1 MQVKRQLDGHLSV
14 RIKYEKIDGLNIY
27 RNANGRIIFELIGN
41 KKYYMSSCE
50 KLFIIIEAT
59 YFDRQWKKT
68 NFKIQK
74 IIANIKDKKDDCKYQ
89 DAKEGFAHGENN
101 PVPVVNIDIKI
112 ENNNDI
118 IPTLCNGLTRTNFLL
133 ANNVKY
139 LVFSI
144 SKKLLLDDADSY
156 FFIKNDEI

>member
-1 MQVKRQLDGHLSV
+1 MKL
-14 RIKYEKIDGLNIY
+14 
-27 RNANGRIIFELIGN
+27 LISTDSG
-41 KKYYMSSCE
+41 
-50 KLFIIIEAT
+50 
-59 YFDRQWKKT
+59 KKT

>member
-1 MQVKRQLDGHLSV
+1 M

-74 IIANIKDKKDDCKYQ
+74 IVVNIKDKKDDCKYQ

>member
-74 IIANIKDKKDDCKYQ
+74 IVANIKDKKDDCKYQ

>member
-1 MQVKRQLDGHLSV
+1 MK
-14 RIKYEKIDGLNIY
+14 KIDGLNIY

-74 IIANIKDKKDDCKYQ
+74 IVANIKDKKDDCKYQ
-89 DAKEGFAHGENN
+89 DAKEGFAQGENN
-101 PVPVVNIDIKI
+101 PVPVVNIDIQI

>member
-1 MQVKRQLDGHLSV
+1 MK
-14 RIKYEKIDGLNIY
+14 KIDGLNIY

-59 YFDRQWKKT
+59 YFDRQWKKN

-74 IIANIKDKKDDCKYQ
+74 IVANIKDKKDDCKYQ
-89 DAKEGFAHGENN
+89 DAKEGFAHGENT

>member
-1 MQVKRQLDGHLSV
+1 MK
-14 RIKYEKIDGLNIY
+14 KIDGLNIY

-74 IIANIKDKKDDCKYQ
+74 IVTNIKDKKDDYKYQ
-89 DAKEGFAHGENN
+89 DAKEGFAQGENN
-101 PVPVVNIDIKI
+101 PVPVVNIDIQI

-144 SKKLLLDDADSY
+144 SKKLLLDDTDSY

>member
-1 MQVKRQLDGHLSV
+1 MNP
-14 RIKYEKIDGLNIY
+14 IKSWFLKGWFLKAKPWGISQIN
-27 RNANGRIIFELIGN
+27 
-41 KKYYMSSCE
+41 
-50 KLFIIIEAT
+50 
-59 YFDRQWKKT
+59 

-118 IPTLCNGLTRTNFLL
+118 ITTLCNGLTRTNLLL
-133 ANNVKY
+133 ANNIKY

>member
-1 MQVKRQLDGHLSV
+1 MK
-14 RIKYEKIDGLNIY
+14 KIDGLNIY
-27 RNANGRIIFELIGN
+27 RNANGRIIFEIIGN

-74 IIANIKDKKDDCKYQ
+74 IVANIKDKKDDCKYQ

-144 SKKLLLDDADSY
+144 SKKILLDDADSY

>member
-1 MQVKRQLDGHLSV
+1 M
-14 RIKYEKIDGLNIY
+14 N
-27 RNANGRIIFELIGN
+27 
-41 KKYYMSSCE
+41 SCE

-74 IIANIKDKKDDCKYQ
+74 IIANIKDKKYQ

>member
-1 MQVKRQLDGHLSV
+1 MK
-14 RIKYEKIDGLNIY
+14 KIDGLNIY

>member
-1 MQVKRQLDGHLSV
+1 MK
-14 RIKYEKIDGLNIY
+14 KIDGLNIY
-27 RNANGRIIFELIGN
+27 RNANGYIIFELIGN

-74 IIANIKDKKDDCKYQ
+74 IVANIKDKKDDCKYQ
-89 DAKEGFAHGENN
+89 DAKEGFAQGENN
-101 PVPVVNIDIKI
+101 PVPVVNIDIQI

-118 IPTLCNGLTRTNFLL
+118 IPTLRNGLTRTNFLL

>member
-1 MQVKRQLDGHLSV
+1 MLDGHLSM
-14 RIKYEKIDGLNIY
+14 RIKYEKNGLNIY

-74 IIANIKDKKDDCKYQ
+74 IVANIKDKKDDCKYQ

-144 SKKLLLDDADSY
+144 SKKILLDDADSY

>member
-1 MQVKRQLDGHLSV
+1 MK
-14 RIKYEKIDGLNIY
+14 KIDGLNIY

-59 YFDRQWKKT
+59 YFDRQWKKN

-74 IIANIKDKKDDCKYQ
+74 IVANIKDKKDDCKYQ

>member
-1 MQVKRQLDGHLSV
+1 MK
-14 RIKYEKIDGLNIY
+14 KIDGLNIY

-74 IIANIKDKKDDCKYQ
+74 IVANIKDKKDDCKYQ
-89 DAKEGFAHGENN
+89 DAKERFAQGENN
-101 PVPVVNIDIKI
+101 PVPVVNIDIQI

-118 IPTLCNGLTRTNFLL
+118 IPTLRNGLTRTNFLL

-144 SKKLLLDDADSY
+144 SRKLLLDDADSY

>member
-1 MQVKRQLDGHLSV
+1 MK
-14 RIKYEKIDGLNIY
+14 KIDGLNIY
-27 RNANGRIIFELIGN
+27 KNANDRIIFELIGN

-74 IIANIKDKKDDCKYQ
+74 IVANIKDKKDDCKYQ

>member
-1 MQVKRQLDGHLSV
+1 MK
-14 RIKYEKIDGLNIY
+14 KIDGLNIY

-74 IIANIKDKKDDCKYQ
+74 IVANIKDKKDDCKYQ

-118 IPTLCNGLTRTNFLL
+118 IPTRCNGLTRTNFLL

>member
-1 MQVKRQLDGHLSV
+1 MK
-14 RIKYEKIDGLNIY
+14 KIDGLNIY
-27 RNANGRIIFELIGN
+27 RNTNGRIIFELIGN

-74 IIANIKDKKDDCKYQ
+74 IVANIKDKKDDCKYQ

>member
-1 MQVKRQLDGHLSV
+1 MK
-14 RIKYEKIDGLNIY
+14 EIDSLNIY

-74 IIANIKDKKDDCKYQ
+74 IVANIKDKKDDCKYQ

>member
-1 MQVKRQLDGHLSV
+1 MK
-14 RIKYEKIDGLNIY
+14 KIDGLNIY

-59 YFDRQWKKT
+59 YFDRQRKKT

-74 IIANIKDKKDDCKYQ
+74 IVANIKDKKDDCKYQ

>member
-1 MQVKRQLDGHLSV
+1 MK
-14 RIKYEKIDGLNIY
+14 KIDGLNIY

-74 IIANIKDKKDDCKYQ
+74 IVANIKDKKDDCKYQ

-144 SKKLLLDDADSY
+144 SKKLLSDDADSY

>member
-1 MQVKRQLDGHLSV
+1 
-14 RIKYEKIDGLNIY
+14 
-27 RNANGRIIFELIGN
+27 
-41 KKYYMSSCE
+41 MSSCE

-74 IIANIKDKKDDCKYQ
+74 IVANIKDKKDDCKYQ

-144 SKKLLLDDADSY
+144 SKKLLLEYSNFSSFSSNDADSY

>member
-1 MQVKRQLDGHLSV
+1 MK
-14 RIKYEKIDGLNIY
+14 KIDGLNIY

-74 IIANIKDKKDDCKYQ
+74 IVANIKDKKDDCKYQ

-101 PVPVVNIDIKI
+101 PVPVVNIDIQI

>member
-1 MQVKRQLDGHLSV
+1 MK
-14 RIKYEKIDGLNIY
+14 KIDGLNIY

-133 ANNVKY
+133 VNNVKY

>member
-1 MQVKRQLDGHLSV
+1 MK
-14 RIKYEKIDGLNIY
+14 KIDGLNIY

-74 IIANIKDKKDDCKYQ
+74 S
-89 DAKEGFAHGENN
+89 
-101 PVPVVNIDIKI
+101 V
-112 ENNNDI
+112 
-118 IPTLCNGLTRTNFLL
+118 
-133 ANNVKY
+133 Y
-139 LVFSI
+139 L
-144 SKKLLLDDADSY
+144 
-156 FFIKNDEI
+156 KNYY

>member
-1 MQVKRQLDGHLSV
+1 MK
-14 RIKYEKIDGLNIY
+14 KIDGLNIY

-74 IIANIKDKKDDCKYQ
+74 IVANIKDKKDDCKYQ

-144 SKKLLLDDADSY
+144 SKKLLLDDTDSY

>member
-1 MQVKRQLDGHLSV
+1 MK
-14 RIKYEKIDGLNIY
+14 EIDSLNIY

-74 IIANIKDKKDDCKYQ
+74 IVAKIKDKKDDCKYQ

>member
-1 MQVKRQLDGHLSV
+1 MK
-14 RIKYEKIDGLNIY
+14 KIDGLNIY

-50 KLFIIIEAT
+50 KLFIITEAT

>member
-1 MQVKRQLDGHLSV
+1 
-14 RIKYEKIDGLNIY
+14 
-27 RNANGRIIFELIGN
+27 
-41 KKYYMSSCE
+41 MSSCE

-89 DAKEGFAHGENN
+89 DAKEVFAHVENN

-139 LVFSI
+139 LVYSI

-156 FFIKNDEI
+156 FFIKNYEI

>member
-1 MQVKRQLDGHLSV
+1 MK
-14 RIKYEKIDGLNIY
+14 KIDGLNIY

-74 IIANIKDKKDDCKYQ
+74 IVANLKDKKDDCKYQ

>member
-1 MQVKRQLDGHLSV
+1 MK
-14 RIKYEKIDGLNIY
+14 KIDGLNIY

-74 IIANIKDKKDDCKYQ
+74 IVTNIKDKKDDCKYR
-89 DAKEGFAHGENN
+89 DAKEGFAQGENN
-101 PVPVVNIDIKI
+101 PVPVVNIDIQI

-118 IPTLCNGLTRTNFLL
+118 IPTLYTGLTRTNFLL

-139 LVFSI
+139 LVFGI

>member
-1 MQVKRQLDGHLSV
+1 MPSCQLCLTL
-14 RIKYEKIDGLNIY
+14 RGLNIY

-74 IIANIKDKKDDCKYQ
+74 IVANIKDKKDDCKYQ

>member
-1 MQVKRQLDGHLSV
+1 MK
-14 RIKYEKIDGLNIY
+14 KIDGLNIY

-74 IIANIKDKKDDCKYQ
+74 IVVKIKDKKDDCKYQ

-133 ANNVKY
+133 ANNVEY

>member
-1 MQVKRQLDGHLSV
+1 MK
-14 RIKYEKIDGLNIY
+14 KIDGLNIY
-27 RNANGRIIFELIGN
+27 RNANGCIIFELIGN

-74 IIANIKDKKDDCKYQ
+74 IVANIKDKKDDCKYQ

-101 PVPVVNIDIKI
+101 PVPVVNIDIQI

-118 IPTLCNGLTRTNFLL
+118 IPTLRNGLTRTNFLL

>member
-1 MQVKRQLDGHLSV
+1 MK
-14 RIKYEKIDGLNIY
+14 KIDSLNIY

-50 KLFIIIEAT
+50 KLFIIIEAN

>member
-1 MQVKRQLDGHLSV
+1 MK
-14 RIKYEKIDGLNIY
+14 KIDGLNIY

-50 KLFIIIEAT
+50 KLFIIIEAA

-74 IIANIKDKKDDCKYQ
+74 IVANIKDKKDDCKYQ

>member
-1 MQVKRQLDGHLSV
+1 MK
-14 RIKYEKIDGLNIY
+14 KIDGLNIY
-27 RNANGRIIFELIGN
+27 RNVNGRIIFELIGN

-74 IIANIKDKKDDCKYQ
+74 IVANIKDKKDDCKYQ

>member
-1 MQVKRQLDGHLSV
+1 MK
-14 RIKYEKIDGLNIY
+14 KIDGLNIY
-27 RNANGRIIFELIGN
+27 RNANGCIIFELIGN

-74 IIANIKDKKDDCKYQ
+74 IVANIKDKKDDCKYQ

>member
-1 MQVKRQLDGHLSV
+1 MK
-14 RIKYEKIDGLNIY
+14 KIDGLNIY

-74 IIANIKDKKDDCKYQ
+74 IVANIKDKKDDCKYQ
-89 DAKEGFAHGENN
+89 DAKEGFAHGENK

-139 LVFSI
+139 LFLSI